1 MLLTCR
7 SSVSVDFLVYIK
19 NFLVLLFI
27 LLHWL
32 TRSHALRG
40 EPFQIQ
46 DFLGGIQNRRHFVPT
61 IFLHPNPISFFGG
74 MFWTKFE
81 CILSKTL
88 MMNESFRHCLAE
100 PRQPRK
106 KNTLSF
112 FKRNFTPAK
121 SEMQGVFFF
130 RGSAFQVFRQV
141 AEQCGRSF
149 GKTIF
154 WGKDLP
160 KLRLICF

>member
-32 TRSHALRG
+32 TRSHAPRG

-61 IFLHPNPISFFGG
+61 IFLHPNPISFSGG

-81 CILSKTL
+81 TISSKIQMIKTNKMDSAGRNNLSGVL
-88 MMNESFRHCLAE
+88 DSPCLGSFPA
-100 PRQPRK
+100 RK
-106 KNTLSF
+106 RGLGRNAGGF
-112 FKRNFTPAK
+112 RNGFK
-121 SEMQGVFFF
+121 FFF
-130 RGSAFQVFRQV
+130 A
-141 AEQCGRSF
+141 
-149 GKTIF
+149 
-154 WGKDLP
+154 
-160 KLRLICF
+160 